1 MASQV
6 DPAQLAAVTC
16 QSVRI
21 DPPPV
26 AAVLRRLSS
35 PRVLWSGPAEQTVV
49 GSGAAVVV
57 HATGDDRFTTVQSHL
72 GAVWDALAFD
82 GDARARPRALG
93 GFGFLPTASAAPEWQ
108 TFPPAQFVIPELQVS
123 WEGDAAWVTRTQV
136 GSSQQADD
144 LSAVAAAIAAI
155 GTEPIADAATIVG
168 RSHTPARSAWERTVD
183 AVLAQ
188 IDAGRLEKLVLAQ
201 RLRAELETAVDGAG
215 VLQRLTDRYPR
226 CYRFL
231 IEPVPATAVGGLG
244 ASGARPPR
252 FVGASPERLIAH
264 RDGTIETDALA
275 GTTTRGDTAAL
286 DEWLATELL
295 ADAKNSVEHA
305 VVVET
310 LTAQLAPFLADVTVE
325 DRRIRRLDTIQHL
338 WTPISG
344 PAAAETTVLDVVDAL
359 HPTPAVGGLPPAP
372 AQAEIEAAEP
382 FDRGWYA
389 GPVGWVDAEGEGTFA
404 VAIRSAALDGPVAHC
419 YAGVGLVGPSDPA
432 MEWEETQLKFRPMLE
447 ALDPTVVSRW

>member
-57 HATGDDRFTTVQSHL
+57 HATGDDRFTAVQSHL

-155 GTEPIADAATIVG
+155 GSEPIADTATIVG
-168 RSHTPARSAWERTVD
+168 RSHTPAAAPGRGPSMPSWPRST
-183 AVLAQ
+183 
-188 IDAGRLEKLVLAQ
+188 
-201 RLRAELETAVDGAG
+201 
-215 VLQRLTDRYPR
+215 
-226 CYRFL
+226 
-231 IEPVPATAVGGLG
+231 PADSRSWSSH
-244 ASGARPPR
+244 SGSARSSRPP
-252 FVGASPERLIAH
+252 
-264 RDGTIETDALA
+264 
-275 GTTTRGDTAAL
+275 
-286 DEWLATELL
+286 WTEPGCS
-295 ADAKNSVEHA
+295 NV
-305 VVVET
+305 
-310 LTAQLAPFLADVTVE
+310 
-325 DRRIRRLDTIQHL
+325 
-338 WTPISG
+338 
-344 PAAAETTVLDVVDAL
+344 
-359 HPTPAVGGLPPAP
+359 
-372 AQAEIEAAEP
+372 
-382 FDRGWYA
+382 
-389 GPVGWVDAEGEGTFA
+389 
-404 VAIRSAALDGPVAHC
+404 
-419 YAGVGLVGPSDPA
+419 
-432 MEWEETQLKFRPMLE
+432 
-447 ALDPTVVSRW
+447 

>member
-6 DPAQLAAVTC
+6 DPAEPAAVTC

-26 AAVLRRLSS
+26 AAVLRRLAS
-35 PRVLWSGPAEQTVV
+35 PRVVWSGPAEQTVV
-49 GSGAAVVV
+49 GSGAAVVI
-57 HATGDDRFTTVQSHL
+57 HATGDDRFAAVQSHL
-72 GAVWDALAFD
+72 DEVWDAVVYD
-82 GDARARPRALG
+82 GDAEARPRALG
-93 GFGFLPTASAAPEWQ
+93 GFGFRATASSAPEWQ
-108 TFPPAQFVIPELQVS
+108 AFAPAQFVIPQLQVT
-123 WEGDAAWVTRTQV
+123 WEGDAAWVTRTRV
-136 GSSQQADD
+136 SPSRPSDD
-144 LSAVAAAIAAI
+144 LSGVAAAIASTGPDTVA
-155 GTEPIADAATIVG
+155 ESATIVG
-168 RSHTPARSAWERTVD
+168 RTHTPERSAWERTVD
-183 AVLAQ
+183 AVLDA

-201 RLRAELETAVDGAG
+201 RLRAELQTAVDGAG

-231 IEPVPATAVGGLG
+231 IEPVPTTAVGGIG
-244 ASGARPPR
+244 ASGDRPPR
-252 FVGASPERLIAH
+252 FVGASPERLIAY
-264 RDGTIETDALA
+264 REGTIETDALA

-310 LTAQLAPFLADVTVE
+310 LTAQLAPFLTELTVQ

-344 PAAAETTVLDVVDAL
+344 PAAPSTTVLDVVAAL
-359 HPTPAVGGLPPAP
+359 HPTPAVGGLPPAR
-372 AQAEIEAAEP
+372 AHSEIGAAEP

-389 GPVGWVDAEGEGTFA
+389 APVGWVDADGEGTFA
-404 VAIRSAALDGPVAHC
+404 VAIRSATIDETVAHC
-419 YAGVGLVGPSDPA
+419 YAGVGLVGDSDPA

-447 ALDPTVVSRW
+447 ALDPAGVSRW